1 MCSRLKKI
9 KTILIKDETKKTID
23 NIDIIYNIKSKEI
36 GDISI
41 KKIYKRKSDNISDEE
56 SDNNKEINKN
66 IIPSFDTIKS
76 SVYRYISRK
85 IPKDIDKLS
94 ELTDDSKYY
103 VTERGDNYLAY
114 KSDKKVL
121 FISKF
126 QTQLIY
132 KYNQHCFV
140 ERTFYSAPKSSYQ
153 IINIRIHNIKEVKF
167 YTVAN
172 TILENKEMA
181 AYIEQFLNLNI
192 YIYDN
197 RENKRNIEPFNLV
210 PIHCY
215 F

>member
-1 MCSRLKKI
+1 MCSRWKKI
-9 KTILIKDETKKTID
+9 KTILIKDEAKKKID
-23 NIDIIYNIKSKEI
+23 NIDIIYNIKSKDI
-36 GDISI
+36 GDTSI

-94 ELTDDSKYY
+94 ELLDDSKFY

-126 QTQLIY
+126 Q
-132 KYNQHCFV
+132 
-140 ERTFYSAPKSSYQ
+140 A
-153 IINIRIHNIKEVKF
+153 
-167 YTVAN
+167 
-172 TILENKEMA
+172 
-181 AYIEQFLNLNI
+181 
-192 YIYDN
+192 
-197 RENKRNIEPFNLV
+197 
-210 PIHCY
+210 
-215 F
+215 